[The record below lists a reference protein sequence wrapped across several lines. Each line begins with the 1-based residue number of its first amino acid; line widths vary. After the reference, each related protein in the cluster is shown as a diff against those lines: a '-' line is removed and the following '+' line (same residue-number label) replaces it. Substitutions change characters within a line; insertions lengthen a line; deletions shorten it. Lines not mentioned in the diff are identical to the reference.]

1 MRRTAV
7 VLLLIMP
14 MAHSSA
20 MMPKMVST
28 GGIARHGDHVEAHGA
43 YAGHGLQLLDGQ
55 RPVLGGADHAGILG
69 HGDERARE
77 AAHGRRRHDAALLHG
92 VVQHG
97 ERRRGARGRRTGP
110 RRWLPGSRPRN
121 RPRRAWGPATGPGCP
136 AARRRRRLASRG
148 HELAGASDLEGGG
161 LDGLGHGT

>member
-20 MMPKMVST
+20 MMPKMASC

-43 YAGHGLQLLDGQ
+43 HAGHGLQLLDGQ
-55 RPVLGGADHAGILG
+55 RPVLGRADHAGVLG
-69 HGDERARE
+69 HGDEGAGQ

-97 ERRRGARGRRTGP
+97 ERRRGAG
-110 RRWLPGSRPRN
+110 
-121 RPRRAWGPATGPGCP
+121 
-136 AARRRRRLASRG
+136 AAALA
-148 HELAGASDLEGGG
+148 HA
-161 LDGLGHGT
+161 DGFQDLGHGIALGGRGGQRQVQDALLHAEARARPRGP